1 VTFTPKQAGDRG
13 PKIPGKTRTLKKD
26 FLICSPISFIQ
37 LTAFQTIMLR
47 ENEKDDDIH
56 SKEAE
61 HSAPH
66 EESGPSSEPQEVSV
80 PMPPSPTDTN
90 RDFGEEKNEVG
101 EESESV
107 SERMKKNKST
117 SETKMAPVV
126 KEKIETKPSEDRQQ
140 SSPDTSGDTNN
151 VNDRSST
158 WMKYCVSLIA
168 ITLLVILGMT
178 VAIFIEFQDDNDSDR
193 NVNQNDGDLSDD
205 EQPTISPSLQ
215 PFHENPTPIPSLS
228 TFQPTTTND
237 CQISTFNSIAN
248 QPGAVLLSGLQ
259 ECQLGIFA
267 CEAKVVLPFEFPYY
281 NSIYV
286 SPADSYTT
294 IFVSPDATIRF
305 FKNGFSN
312 IFCASDC
319 AGIAVARGRVPHE
332 FYSGEIWTLAEEEK
346 FTVSWEN
353 ISFDGECCDT
363 LINAQATL
371 YPNGDV
377 LVCWG
382 SGNII
387 DLIYAGIWD
396 MSRASGIDF
405 PMLGDPFWDT
415 GQAEEWPTN
424 QCRTFKFSLL
434 QWTFP
439 DQESS
444 LTPYSC
450 ESPQCIQLPFD
461 AERESLIF
469 GTVPSA
475 GVFNPASACPRF
487 DEDSNQKTKWYD
499 FSATDSC
506 ACVQVRSMDSP
517 FIVGVYKSQTGV
529 CDSLSCIENSDF
541 TSESIVWRT
550 VPGQSYKIAVSLM
563 PFADGGS
570 YQLRVIES
578 PTLCAGQMEPNS
590 SLLLP
595 GSCS

>member
-1 VTFTPKQAGDRG
+1 MTTDG
-13 PKIPGKTRTLKKD
+13 
-26 FLICSPISFIQ
+26 
-37 LTAFQTIMLR
+37 
-47 ENEKDDDIH
+47 DIH
-56 SKEAE
+56 GKEAK

-66 EESGPSSEPQEVSV
+66 EESGPSSEPEEMSV
-80 PMPPSPTDTN
+80 PMPPSPTGQN

-107 SERMKKNKST
+107 SERVKKNKST
-117 SETKMAPVV
+117 SETKEAPVIHE
-126 KEKIETKPSEDRQQ
+126 EKGGDSKHEKTETKPSEDRQQ
-140 SSPDTSGDTNN
+140 SSPDTSRDTNN
-151 VNDRSST
+151 VNDGSSK

-168 ITLLVILGMT
+168 IILLVILGMT
-178 VAIFIEFQDDNDSDR
+178 VAIFVEFQDGNVSDT
-193 NVNQNDGDLSDD
+193 NVNQNDGDPNPGTDSPTPNGPTISPTPGKDLSDD
-205 EQPTISPSLQ
+205 EQSTISPSLQ
-215 PFHENPTPIPSLS
+215 PFDEDHSPTPSLS
-228 TFQPTTTND
+228 TFHPTTTAD
-237 CQISTFNSIAN
+237 CQIPTFKSIAN

-281 NSIYV
+281 DSIYV
-286 SPADSYTT
+286 SPTDSYTT

-312 IFCASDC
+312 SFCASHC
-319 AGIAVARGRVPHE
+319 GGIAVARGIVPHE
-332 FYSGEIWTLAEEEK
+332 FYSGEIWILAEDEK
-346 FTVSWEN
+346 LTVSWEK
-353 ISFDGECCDT
+353 IFFDAECCDT

-387 DLIYAGIWD
+387 DDVIYAGIWD
-396 MSRASGIDF
+396 LSRASDIDF

-439 DQESS
+439 DQECQ
-444 LTPYSC
+444 LTSYSC
-450 ESPQCIQLPFD
+450 ESPQRIQPPFD
-461 AERESLIF
+461 AESESLIF
-469 GTVPSA
+469 GAVPSA
-475 GVFNPASACPRF
+475 GVSNPALACPRF

-499 FSATDSC
+499 FRATDSC
-506 ACVQVRSMDSP
+506 ACVELRSVDSP
-517 FIVGVYKSQTGV
+517 FIVGVYKNQTAV
-529 CDSLSCIENSDF
+529 CDSLSCIGNSDF

-578 PTLCAGQMEPNS
+578 PTLCAEQMEPNS
-590 SLLLP
+590 SFLLP
-595 GSCS
+595 GSCL